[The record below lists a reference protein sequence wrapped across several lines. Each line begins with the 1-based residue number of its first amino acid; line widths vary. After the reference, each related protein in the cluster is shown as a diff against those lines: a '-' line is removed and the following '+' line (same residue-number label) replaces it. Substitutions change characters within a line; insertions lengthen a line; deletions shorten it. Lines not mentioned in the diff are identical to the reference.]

1 MADTA
6 EKPRRRLHLGGW
18 KFIVAIVLILAYSAG
33 ATYGVMSDMS
43 IRGLTVKMFNVTR
56 YCTTPSDSLRTLNYN
71 IRGSIWSTS
80 SLQTSLSHLSFAL
93 SVDGSVLRTASQTD
107 TPFGRGQSAPYN
119 VTFAH
124 STLNPTVLP
133 LSSRLVLTLSAT
145 VAAGVFFHAE
155 SAFPRFLPSL
165 RTRARP
171 PTPNLWV
178 SLIYPYLFLAHI

>member
-43 IRGLTVKMFNVTR
+43 IRGLTVRMFNVTR

-93 SVDGSVLRTASQTD
+93 SVDGSVLGTASQSD
-107 TPFGRGQSAPYN
+107 TSFGPGQSAPYN
-119 VTFAH
+119 VTFTL

-145 VAAGVFFHAE
+145 VAAGVDCPAE
-155 SAFPRFLPSL
+155 MRFTTALPRLWP
-165 RTRARP
+165 RASRAQP
-171 PTPNLWV
+171 KPG
-178 SLIYPYLFLAHI
+178 

>member
-145 VAAGVFFHAE
+145 VAAGVFWPASQGFRPFRP
-155 SAFPRFLPSL
+155 SVGPQPRFH
-165 RTRARP
+165 P
-171 PTPNLWV
+171 PTPWV
-178 SLIYPYLFLAHI
+178 